1 MAENSTDFPITIITS
16 HLNADF
22 DALAS
27 SLIATKL
34 YPGAQIVLPGSQE
47 KDLRDFL
54 LKSGR
59 YFIDIKRLKDIDL
72 DQVRLLVVVD
82 TNQKGRIGRLASL

>member
-1 MAENSTDFPITIITS
+1 MAENSTDSPTTIITS

-27 SLIATKL
+27 SLAASKL

-47 KDLRDFL
+47 RDLRDFL
-54 LKSGR
+54 LQSSS
-59 YFIDIKRLKDIDL
+59 YFINVKRLKDIEL
-72 DQVRLLVVVD
+72 
-82 TNQKGRIGRLASL
+82 SLIHI